1 MAKTSDKGR
10 TFGAWLSGE
19 MLSNAE
25 RAAGERAGGNES
37 AYVKQLIE
45 RDLKGGAP
53 FAPDQELLLSLAK
66 RCHPAIAD
74 RIAKHFT
81 AIAGERGSPESQRL
95 IVARFLDA
103 LAKAAEDPEF
113 DASKPFNLVDA
124 RKLAEWEN
132 VAEARLKLIAAEV
145 FELKMAS
152 ERERAAEGRGT
163 SATKKT
169 RPKKAGR
176 TTSPHT
182 GQIKLQPLDTDLP
195 A

>member
-81 AIAGERGSPESQRL
+81 ATAGERGSPESQRL
-95 IVARFLDA
+95 ILARFLDA

-132 VAEARLKLIAAEV
+132 VAEDRLKLIAAEV

-152 ERERAAEGRGT
+152 ERERAA
-163 SATKKT
+163 KKS